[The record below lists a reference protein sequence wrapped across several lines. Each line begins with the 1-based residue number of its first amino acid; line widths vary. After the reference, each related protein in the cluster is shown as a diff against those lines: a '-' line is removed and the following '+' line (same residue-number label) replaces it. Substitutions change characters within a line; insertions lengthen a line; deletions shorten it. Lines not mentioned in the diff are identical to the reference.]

1 MHNFYNI
8 KFYLKLITK
17 FKTKNNKFLLK
28 KKIIKD
34 LLINNFFFISFK
46 VISIKVYFGIKQICI
61 PTYIDYIM
69 ISFIKKILE
78 EVLENIF
85 LTHNYAFRIHENI
98 FGLFENVHT

>member
-34 LLINNFFFISFK
+34 LLINNFFLFLLKLYLLKF
-46 VISIKVYFGIKQICI
+46 
-61 PTYIDYIM
+61 
-69 ISFIKKILE
+69 ILE
-78 EVLENIF
+78 LNRFVYLPI
-85 LTHNYAFRIHENI
+85 
-98 FGLFENVHT
+98 